1 MGKSEFIS
9 SADRYEFAAQEDRS
23 APRIRLA
30 IPAAFRASGGRSY
43 QTVVQDLS
51 LGGFCCSSVNRL
63 RPGTICWL
71 TLPGLESLQSEV
83 VWCDN
88 TLVVCALSK
97 LLSPIVYD
105 NLRARWLAEANR
117 RQQD

>member
-1 MGKSEFIS
+1 M
-9 SADRYEFAAQEDRS
+9 
-23 APRIRLA
+23 
-30 IPAAFRASGGRSY
+30 
-43 QTVVQDLS
+43 
-51 LGGFCCSSVNRL
+51 SVNRL

-88 TLVVCALSK
+88 NLIGCAFSK

-105 NLRARWLAEANR
+105 NILARWHS
-117 RQQD
+117 